1 MFITRTKE
9 KSGLES
15 TERGNLSGLGKEH
28 MRGFCWADG
37 VLLREGFLMGK
48 PQKPP
53 REQFPMQSD
62 AFDFY

>member
-1 MFITRTKE
+1 M
-9 KSGLES
+9 G
-15 TERGNLSGLGKEH
+15 
-28 MRGFCWADG
+28 GFCWGDG